1 MHTKTQISTVPQENW
16 YAVYTLPRSEIRARI
31 NLERQG
37 FRCFCPFVIKTSRK
51 GHRLVTQSPPLFP
64 SYIFIELELD
74 KPGTGWRSVDSTYG
88 VRRLVKH
95 GDRPS
100 PLPGAFMRSLI
111 EMTNESGIFSYSSRV
126 ATGDRVQFLSGP
138 FAGMIGT
145 LEALDTHGRITILLT
160 LLGQSTRVRAKVND
174 IVPASTM

>member
-1 MHTKTQISTVPQENW
+1 
-16 YAVYTLPRSEIRARI
+16 
-31 NLERQG
+31 
-37 FRCFCPFVIKTSRK
+37 
-51 GHRLVTQSPPLFP
+51 
-64 SYIFIELELD
+64 
-74 KPGTGWRSVDSTYG
+74 VDSTYG